1 MRFFALTLLVGL
13 GISLGAIGC
22 SEPVAPIPAGGWA
35 ITFTRTSITCMINS
49 HNNGVGQVSQDGKPV
64 LVSDGIDNA
73 NISCA
78 VNPSGGGFD
87 VQAQALQ
94 NGKSVSIG
102 VKGLTKTATAANP
115 AKGNITYVST
125 ETADTFSSQ
134 LAGTPCDFY
143 FVDGTKETVAAGNV
157 WVAFDCSQ
165 IADQNNVCAMS
176 GYVKFQNCDGTPPAN

>member
-35 ITFTRTSITCMINS
+35 ITFTRTSITCMINA
-49 HNNGVGQVSQDGKPV
+49 HNNGVGQVTQDGKPV
-64 LVSDGIDNA
+64 LVSDGIDNS

-78 VNPSGGGFD
+78 VNPNGGAFD

-94 NGKSVSIG
+94 NGKSLAIA
-102 VKGLTKTATAANP
+102 VKGLAKTSTVANP
-115 AKGNITYVST
+115 AKGSIAYVST
-125 ETADTFSSQ
+125 ETGDPFSSPKD
-134 LAGTPCDFY
+134 TPCDFY
-143 FVDGTKETVAAGNV
+143 FVDATKESVAAGNV
-157 WVAFDCSQ
+157 WVAFDCSKV
-165 IADQNNVCAMS
+165 ADQNNVCAMS